1 MNRRQ
6 KKKRD
11 KFHELRKRWNSDASY
26 SEIRQIVRY
35 YHDLMVELRRHKRRA
50 EEYERMKRK

>member
-11 KFHELRKRWNSDASY
+11 KFHELRKRWCPDASY
-26 SEIRQIVRY
+26 TEIRQIVRY
-35 YHDLMVELRRHKRRA
+35 YHELMLELRRHKK
-50 EEYERMKRK
+50 ENRKVRKEPD

>member
-1 MNRRQ
+1 MNRRK

-11 KFHELRKRWNSDASY
+11 KFHELRKRWCSDASY

-35 YHDLMVELRRHKRRA
+35 YHDLMVELMRHKRRA